1 MPTYVVSKNQVC
13 QLKPLYFKRK
23 RLTKSIILTD
33 LPTLLTKKSTSI
45 INLYPL
51 AELNQRIFNS
61 ANGFVIF
68 VVNILEDCK
77 CANLPYNSGKQ
88 SFSIFRIIPY

>member
-1 MPTYVVSKNQVC
+1 MSA
-13 QLKPLYFKRK
+13 FRK
-23 RLTKSIILTD
+23 ADIKS
-33 LPTLLTKKSTSI
+33 
-45 INLYPL
+45 YMYQL
-51 AELNQRIFNS
+51 AELNQRIFNF

-88 SFSIFRIIPY
+88 SFSIFRIIPNYHELVTQLRK